1 MQYWVKKLALAYQ
14 TGWEY
19 QADSPEPGSVLTD
32 IFLEMFT
39 ENRDRYDR
47 IWEKQEREFLSVV
60 PEDEEQTI
68 EMLVALAVK
77 ISEGNS
83 GIWLS
88 DKTKVYTVTE
98 DGSRIGFCAE
108 RPVQLTAA
116 KLKYAIYQEGTYAWQ
131 VYDEEAQE
139 GFVTLFKPAGEE
151 LTHPVLRWHFQN
163 LCNGSKQ
170 CRFKMEVAKAELF
183 TQGTQEKYEG
193 RWSISGGGYT
203 YPLQCEETEEEMIL
217 SGDTPAFA
225 AIMEEMEYEICLDM
239 PYEETSSLQ
248 SYVNRWLHRQKIV
261 LHEEGKEQLAD
272 LCLTDEGTGD
282 GNRVAPFGNSPDTA
296 SCCYFACDAIL
307 ARDRGEITLKYKES
321 FSTEEKLPPEHSK
334 EMQKLYKKYPWM
346 MQTEIVYDWETVE
359 TVWEYFNGNLW
370 CYLSGSEEWKTGC
383 RKGKDQGGEI
393 CFTWKRPQ
401 DICPCAVGGEE
412 HFFIRLRLKKAA
424 NAYAPYYRKHIPVLE
439 NISFSVEDS
448 VWEPAMGDMSNLQVD
463 TQVKMYLG
471 FDCEVTQNNCWF
483 GEYLR
488 NGEVGNSSFS
498 FVKEQLAGRGIR
510 FGKNAFWVELVEE
523 RLTEQLGIP
532 MDTESLRLKANYI
545 ECRRTVPEQE
555 KPTEILRDTS
565 FFVETDTT
573 GILDAVSV
581 TGAHYDKTGAPPQ
594 EGVESGENFF
604 LRFGR
609 LVTPMDIETLLH
621 ERYPELTLKSCALED
636 TSGKLVIEAAVCRQ
650 SKGRVQAVPGDG
662 EEGKIADELVDEIQ
676 KWLENILHET
686 GNIWLQDCTVEFRVE
701 ETINAAYAAE

>member
-60 PEDEEQTI
+60 PEDKEQTI
-68 EMLVALAVK
+68 EMLIALAVK
-77 ISEGNS
+77 ISEGNN

-88 DKTKVYTVTE
+88 DKTKSYTVTE
-98 DGSRIGFCAE
+98 DGGILKFYFE

-131 VYDEEAQE
+131 VYDEEAQD
-139 GFVTLFKPAGEE
+139 GFVTLFEPAGEE

-163 LCNGSKQ
+163 LCNGLKQ
-170 CRFKMEVAKAELF
+170 CRFKMEVAKAELL

-248 SYVNRWLHRQKIV
+248 SYVNRWIHRQKIV

-321 FSTEEKLPPEHSK
+321 FFTEEKLPPEHSK

-346 MQTEIVYDWETVE
+346 MQTETVYDWETVE

-370 CYLSGSEEWKTGC
+370 CGLSGSEEWKTGC
-383 RKGKDQGGEI
+383 RKGKDQGEEI

-401 DICPCAVGGEE
+401 DMCPCAVEGEE
-412 HFFIRLRLKKAA
+412 HFFIRLRLKKAV
-424 NAYAPYYRKHIPVLE
+424 NAYAPYYRKHVPVLE

-448 VWEPAMGDMSNLQVD
+448 VWEPAMGDMSNLQGD

-471 FDCEVTQNNCWF
+471 FDYEVTQNNCWF

-488 NGEVGNSSFS
+488 NGEVESRSFS

-510 FGKNAFWVELVEE
+510 FGKDAFWVELVEE

-532 MDTESLRLKANYI
+532 MDAESLRLKANYI

-555 KPTEILRDTS
+555 ELTEILRDTS

-581 TGAHYDKTGAPPQ
+581 TAAHYDKTGAPPQ

-621 ERYPELTLKSCALED
+621 ERYPELMLKSCTLED

-650 SKGRVQAVPGDG
+650 LEGRVQVISGNG
-662 EEGKIADELVDEIQ
+662 EDGKIADELVDEIQ
-676 KWLENILHET
+676 KWLESILHET

-701 ETINAAYAAE
+701 EAINAACAAE